1 MNQRTGGLA
10 TNPWWV
16 TASIALLAALVGGVV
31 GGIIVDQVG
40 PSSSSTTSATSCPA
54 TNVANRVLASVVTV
68 SARGAQTGASPGSQ
82 AGTGSGEV
90 IRSAGYILTNNHV
103 ISPASNGGAVAV
115 LFNNTNAVPAT
126 IVGRDPLT
134 DLAVLKVDGQKSL
147 TPIAIGSSSNL
158 QVGQGAM
165 AFGAPLGLSSTLTTG
180 VVSALGRTVQVPGEN
195 DSRALLVDAIQTDAA
210 INPGNSGGAL
220 VDCDGKLI
228 GVPTAGAVVPSPT
241 GQPSSSGNIGL
252 GFAIPVNLAQTVA
265 NEIISTGRVTH
276 AFFGLQT
283 APVTTQMGAAATG
296 LYIVGVVAGS
306 PAQAAGLQTGDIITA
321 VDNTPARSSDLLA
334 AITLTKRPGDRVSV
348 EYERQGRSAS
358 TTVTL
363 GAQP

>member
-1 MNQRTGGLA
+1 VNSRTGAGA
-10 TNPWWV
+10 GHPWRV
-16 TASIALLAALVGGVV
+16 ITPIALLAALVGGVV

-40 PSSSSTTSATSCPA
+40 PSSSSTANGSSCPA
-54 TNVANRVLASVVTV
+54 TNVANQVLPSVVTI
-68 SARGAQTGASPGSQ
+68 SASGGPTGSAAGS
-82 AGTGSGEV
+82 APSTGSGEV
-90 IRSAGYILTNNHV
+90 INSSGYILTNNHV
-103 ISPASNGGAVAV
+103 ISVAANGGAVRV

-134 DLAVLKVDGQKSL
+134 DLAVLRVQGEKSVK
-147 TPIAIGSSSNL
+147 PIAIGSSTDL
-158 QVGQGAM
+158 KVGQGVM
-165 AFGAPLGLSSTLTTG
+165 ALGAPLGLSSTVTTG

-220 VDCDGKLI
+220 VDCGGKLI
-228 GVPTAGAVVPSPT
+228 GVPTAGASVPSPA
-241 GQPSSSGNIGL
+241 GQPSSGGNIGL
-252 GFAIPVNLAQTVA
+252 GFAIPVNLANTVA

-283 APVTTQMGAAATG
+283 TPVTTQAGGAATG
-296 LYIVGVVAGS
+296 LYIVAVVAGG
-306 PAQAAGLQTGDIITA
+306 PAQAAGLNAGDIITE
-321 VDNTPARSSDLLA
+321 VDNTPATSTDTLA
-334 AITLTKRPGDRVSV
+334 AITLTKRPGDKVSV
-348 EYERQGRSAS
+348 KYVRQGRSAT